1 MKSIFALSLLTLS
14 LQSSAFVLKVNYG
27 KLSVENG
34 KHACT
39 FVNNTGRDLYVK
51 RVEFDLVR
59 NINVNFESVESVKFN
74 NVIYAGEEVSVTSKA
89 SIGQFRAFNCKF
101 LSK

>member
-1 MKSIFALSLLTLS
+1 MKLVSSLAILMIS
-14 LQSSAFVLKVNYG
+14 LQASAFVLKVNFG

-39 FVNNTGRDLYVK
+39 FVNNTGRDLFVK
-51 RVEFDLVR
+51 RIEFDLVR
-59 NINVNFESVESVKFN
+59 SINVNLESVDTVKFN
-74 NVIYAGEEVSVTSKA
+74 NVIYAGEEVTVASKA
-89 SIGQFRAFNCKF
+89 SAGQFRAFNCKF